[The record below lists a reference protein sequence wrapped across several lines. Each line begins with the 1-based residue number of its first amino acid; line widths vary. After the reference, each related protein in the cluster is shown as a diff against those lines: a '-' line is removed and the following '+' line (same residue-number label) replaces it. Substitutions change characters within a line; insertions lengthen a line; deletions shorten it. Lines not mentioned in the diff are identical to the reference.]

1 MVNFNLPDLNF
12 EGMGCESIKN
22 TYIFTHYDKDGKVLG
37 TETYHNICMPKRYFA
52 NDLKDLTLSLG
63 VMTDADYA
71 KYQNP
76 DGSWKMG
83 NGQISAAAFYKNK
96 YGEKS
101 AEYKKHQNDQGFI
114 SGTVGHDGI
123 TSNTKL
129 SPKDGWIFKP
139 PDITE
144 DDTSLWGTTAY
155 SLRLDWKCVSISG
168 STVMFQGT
176 NTIGYHNP
184 ASGFNDVHGVSDK
197 DNMINGG
204 TTTLGTYGMK
214 DGKEVLLWE
223 TEYEVKPKERTYGI
237 SFTDGGLF
245 GHGVMI
251 SHFVMNGGD
260 GGEIKRP
267 IDYTIAT
274 VQVTFVRLQLGAPV
288 TAFTA
293 KGSALYAHGTT
304 PTSGLCQLRP
314 SSYGFSAFKLVSTNE
329 GGCFPI
335 RPVTATFMTTAGYG
349 VLGSDKPNDWDD
361 EKDGPWYNF
370 PHHSYFG
377 HFKDNK
383 IYRTKVVKV
392 KKQKNGKTEEVEEER
407 VYTDTK
413 GRRSIDWGNL
423 EDSGIAT
430 YGSLMCCPIRSFV
443 IQGYGA
449 RNVEGIIPATGEVNY
464 FQIGKGDGSTTIF
477 YHSITN
483 EIGRITRAY
492 SSVGDTY
499 TDVRKDNISYYS
511 HGSNFFASG
520 FIGAYDISNNG
531 VSLITSS
538 SNANK
543 IVSDGWDRERK
554 FLHLGYHPFTGDYY
568 TDPRFNNS
576 LMGSSEWL
584 VYLKRGTIRSAWVGM
599 ATARNYRAVV
609 TLKTASTLEGLAN
622 GNFEIIDHSET
633 QHSQTPLN
641 FESQNY
647 VAIKGNQLWGLGR
660 NYVGGTFYS
669 MYDETALRFSESEQV
684 PGYIKFDEPPP
695 PGANIYID
703 VNFTI
708 PFFGYFTALQGQCRS
723 SFGSGTLNGKEDKL

>member
-12 EGMGCESIKN
+12 ESIGCESIKN
-22 TYIFTHYDKDGKVLG
+22 TYIFTHYDKDGRVLG

-52 NDLKDLTLSLG
+52 YDLKDLTLNLG
-63 VMTDADYA
+63 VMTELDYA

-83 NGQISAAAFYKNK
+83 YGQISVADFYKAK

-101 AEYKKHQNDQGFI
+101 KEYKKHLNDSGFI
-114 SGTVGHDGI
+114 PGTIGHDGI
-123 TSNTKL
+123 RANTKL
-129 SPKDGWIFKP
+129 NPKDGWIFKP

-144 DDTSLWGTTAY
+144 NDISLWGTTVY
-155 SLRLDWKCVSISG
+155 SLRLDWKCVSING
-168 STVMFQGT
+168 NTVVFQGT
-176 NTIGYHNP
+176 NTIGYHSP
-184 ASGFNDVHGVSDK
+184 SSRYNDVYGVSSK

-204 TTTLGTYGMK
+204 TVTLGMYGMK
-214 DGKEVLLWE
+214 DGKEVLLDE
-223 TEYEVKPKERTYGI
+223 KEYEVKPKERTFGI

-245 GHGVMI
+245 GNGVMV
-251 SHFVMNGGD
+251 SHFEMGGSDD

-274 VQVTFVRLQLGAPV
+274 IRVTFVKLQLGAPV

-293 KGSALYAHGTT
+293 KGNALYAHGTN

-314 SSYGFSAFKLVSTNE
+314 YSYGFSAFKLVSADE

-335 RPVTATFMTTAGYG
+335 QPVVGTFATTAGYG
-349 VLGSDKPNDWDD
+349 ALSSDKPDDWDD
-361 EKDGPWYNF
+361 EKDGPWYGF
-370 PHHSYFG
+370 PHYSYFG

-383 IYRTKVVKV
+383 IYRTKTVKV
-392 KKQKNGKTEEVEEER
+392 KKQKNGKIEEVEEER
-407 VYTDTK
+407 IYTDAK
-413 GRRSIDWGNL
+413 GRRTIEWGNL

-430 YGSLMCCPIRSFV
+430 YGYLMSCPIRSFV
-443 IQGYGA
+443 IRGYGA
-449 RNVEGIIPATGEVNY
+449 RNIQGILPATGEVSY
-464 FQIGKGDGSTTIF
+464 FQIGEGDGSTTIF

-483 EIGRITRAY
+483 EIGKITRAY
-492 SSVGDTY
+492 SAMGDTY
-499 TDVRKDNISYYS
+499 TDTNIISYYS

-520 FIGAYDISNNG
+520 FIGAYDISSNG

-538 SNANK
+538 SAANK
-543 IVSDGWDRERK
+543 VTSEGWDRDRK
-554 FLHLGYHPFTGDYY
+554 FLHVCYHPFTGDYY
-568 TDPRFNNS
+568 TNPRFNNS
-576 LMGSSEWL
+576 LMGSGEWL
-584 VYLKRGTIRSAWVGM
+584 VYLKSGTIRSAWVGM
-599 ATARNYRAVV
+599 ATARNYKAVV

-622 GNFEIIDHSET
+622 GNFTTIDHNDT
-633 QHSQTPLN
+633 QHSQESLN

-647 VAIKGNQLWGLGR
+647 VAIKGNQLWGLGKS
-660 NYVGGTFYS
+660 YVGGTFYP

-684 PGYIKFDEPPP
+684 PGYIKFNEPPP
-695 PGANIYID
+695 PGAKIYIN

-723 SFGSGTLNGKEDKL
+723 SFGSGELNGKEDK